1 VRSAGPT
8 NALLCTGQRSNAHDH
23 PRRVSRARSA
33 RAYGPVVGEAIGQV
47 LSLGVGVALS
57 PVPIMPAVFIA
68 IASLG
73 PGLPVAIY
81 FALGARAR
89 HVLADL
95 ERWMGAHNAAIMVV
109 LCLVIAASSSGRG
122 SPASRDTTISG
133 QGFDAAR
140 LGGVRRTIER
150 LGLELVAVRSFV
162 EGERAQLRITQA
174 G

>member
-1 VRSAGPT
+1 
-8 NALLCTGQRSNAHDH
+8 
-23 PRRVSRARSA
+23 
-33 RAYGPVVGEAIGQV
+33 
-47 LSLGVGVALS
+47 
-57 PVPIMPAVFIA
+57 
-68 IASLG
+68 
-73 PGLPVAIY
+73 
-81 FALGARAR
+81 
-89 HVLADL
+89 
-95 ERWMGAHNAAIMVV
+95 MGAHNAAIMVV